1 MTRDI
6 MASKV
11 FYASMKCRNTES
23 PLNKIKKLI
32 NKCCPE
38 NSYNKKDLVA
48 IKLHFGELGNTAF
61 IRPIYL
67 RPVIET
73 MRRLGAN
80 PFLTD
85 TNTLYAGMRTN
96 SCDHITNAQL
106 NGFGY
111 STLQTPIIIADGLRG
126 ENTVTV
132 PIPNGTSCKN
142 AKLAA
147 DIINADGLFTVSH
160 FKGHEMTG
168 FGGALKNLA
177 MGCASR
183 SGKLDMHS
191 NLRPEVNSHKCT
203 ACGRCK
209 VNCQAGAITIS
220 KTAAINDNCTGCAR
234 CIAVCP
240 EKAINVNYNVACGE
254 LQKRIAEYASA
265 VHGAFKNPPIYLNLL
280 TSIVPACDCCGGND
294 APMVQDLGF
303 MTSLD
308 PVAIDK
314 ASYDLVVQTAG
325 KDVFKEKWTYLD
337 PLEQF
342 HHAEK
347 LQFGSTDYELIKIS

>member
-1 MTRDI
+1 MS
-6 MASKV
+6 AKV
-11 FYASMKCRNTES
+11 FYASMKCKHTDS

-32 NKCCPE
+32 NKCSPTE
-38 NSYNKKDLVA
+38 SYAKNELVA

-61 IRPIYL
+61 IRPIFL
-67 RPVIET
+67 RPVIEVL
-73 MRRLGAN
+73 RKLGAN

-85 TNTLYAGMRTN
+85 TNTLYVGMRTN
-96 SCDHITNAQL
+96 SCDHIINANL

-111 STLQTPIIIADGLRG
+111 STLQTPVIIADGLRG
-126 ENTVTV
+126 ENTVTL
-132 PIPNGTSCKN
+132 PIPNGTSCKS

-147 DIINADGLFTVSH
+147 DIVNADGLFTVSH

-183 SGKLDMHS
+183 SGKMDMHS
-191 NLRPEVNSHKCT
+191 NVRPTVNSHKCT

-209 VNCQAGAITIS
+209 VNCQAEAITIS
-220 KTAAINDNCTGCAR
+220 KTASINENCTGCAR

-240 EKAINVNYNVACGE
+240 EKAINADYNIACGE
-254 LQKRIAEYASA
+254 LQKRIVEYASA
-265 VHGAFKNPPIYLNLL
+265 VHGAFKKPPIYLNIL

-303 MTSLD
+303 MASCD

-314 ASYDLVVQTAG
+314 ASYNMVIKAAG
-325 KDVFKEKWTYLD
+325 KDVFKEKWPYLD
-337 PLEQF
+337 PNDQF
-342 HHAEK
+342 RHAENIG
-347 LQFGSTDYELIKIS
+347 FGSTEYELITIS